1 MNNVLKYIE
10 SNRSRFVDELKS
22 FLSIPSIS
30 TAPESKADVEKCA
43 QFLKSHLERIG
54 MENVKVYPTD
64 GHPVVYADW
73 LHAGGKPTI
82 LVYGHYDVQPADPLE
97 LWTTPPF
104 QPDIRSGQIYA
115 RGAVDDKGQVF
126 IHVKALESHLR
137 NTSQPLSPL
146 PEGGGGSL
154 PINVKMIIEGEEE
167 IGSIHLE
174 DFIKKHKELLKA
186 DVVVVSD
193 TAMFAKDIPAI
204 TYGLRGLC
212 YIQLEVTGP
221 NRDLHSGSYG
231 GAVDNPINALAVM
244 ISKLK
249 DDKGRILIDGFYDDV
264 VSIPEKEKNELRK
277 LPLKDSEFMD
287 SVGVEELIGEEGYS
301 TIEKLW
307 TRPTLDCNGIWGGF
321 TGEGAKTVLP
331 SKAYAKISMRL
342 VPNQDPHKIEKL
354 FTDYV
359 RKIAPKSVKVKVK
372 GLHHGKP
379 AVTPIDNKYIGAAFE
394 SLKRAYEKEPVFIR
408 EGGTIPVV
416 NSFKEIL
423 GLDTVLLGFGLPG
436 ENTHSPD
443 EHFDLENFHKGII
456 TVSHFYEEVGK
467 LTISS

>member
-1 MNNVLKYIE
+1 MNNILEYIN
-10 SNRSRFVDELKS
+10 SNRSRFVDELKE

-30 TAPESKADVEKCA
+30 TTPKSKADVEECA

-54 MENVKVYPTD
+54 MENAKVYPTD

-73 LHAGGKPTI
+73 LHADGKPTVLI
-82 LVYGHYDVQPADPLE
+82 YGHYDVQPVDPLD

-104 QPDIRSGQIYA
+104 QPDIRNGQIYA

-126 IHVKALESHLR
+126 IHAKALESHLK
-137 NTSQPLSPL
+137 NN
-146 PEGGGGSL
+146 GSL
-154 PINVKMIIEGEEE
+154 PINVKLIFEGEEE
-167 IGSIHLE
+167 IGSMNLD
-174 DFIKKHKELLKA
+174 DFIENHKGLLKA

-193 TAMFAKDIPAI
+193 TAMFAKDVPAI

-212 YIQLEVTGP
+212 YMEVEVAGP

-231 GAVDNPINALAVM
+231 GVVDNPINALAVM

-249 DDKGRILIDGFYDDV
+249 DDKGRILIEGFYDDV
-264 VSIPEKEKNELRK
+264 VPVSERERDELTK
-277 LPLKDSEFMD
+277 LPLKDSEFMKG
-287 SVGVEELIGEEGYS
+287 VGVEELIGEEGFS

-307 TRPTLDCNGIWGGF
+307 ARPTLDCNGIWGGF

-331 SKAYAKISMRL
+331 AKAYAKISMRL

-354 FTDYV
+354 FTKYIH
-359 RKIAPKSVKVKVK
+359 KIAPKSVKVKVR
-372 GLHHGKP
+372 GLHHGQA
-379 AVTPIDNKYIGAAFE
+379 AVTPIDNKYIKAAFD
-394 SLKRAYEKEPVFIR
+394 SLKHAYGKEPVFIR

-423 GLDTVLLGFGLPG
+423 GLDSVLLGFGLPG

-456 TVSHFYEEVGK
+456 TVSHFYNEVGK
-467 LTISS
+467 LR